1 MNPLELVS
9 MAMRQM
15 EELRKAVESAAGGV
29 WQKNCRHELAKVSG
43 LDLAFAPKCA
53 VNIYATCKIK
63 ALPPSIPPAVLEMAK
78 TIAAAGG
85 DPTEQTEKLVDYWL
99 QQFPETCLPTPEPDC
114 SLFNVLGLYI
124 PKNKSAPRAEIYW
137 IKIAQYLRR
146 NPRPVAS
153 LADVSKVIML
163 HELAHYVTHH
173 GRADGKDWC
182 SFEGETTEAVE
193 FAAQVGCEQVIKA
206 GRFKAMEDAFNE
218 LCDGPPKQLHPY
230 RVHRSVVPELDRLEK
245 LWAVQAKAA
254 DDLHLT
260 PRQEAAT
267 DDEWGLKASAMGMAS
282 SIGRNFQDP
291 LNLKLHCVWLFVRHI
306 LRPRWDRLKLSV
318 KTMQLEKDIEELSI
332 HIKLAPKSQEARN
345 IISKNDHSGWNL

>member
-1 MNPLELVS
+1 MNPIKLVS
-9 MAMRQM
+9 MALQQM
-15 EELRKAVESAAGGV
+15 EDLRKAVENAADGK
-29 WQKNCRHELAKVSG
+29 WQENCRHELAKVSG
-43 LDLAFAPKCA
+43 LDLASAPKCA

-63 ALPPSIPPAVLEMAK
+63 ALPPSIPSAVLEMAK

-173 GRADGKDWC
+173 GRADGKDWG
-182 SFEGETTEAVE
+182 SFEQETTEAVE

-206 GRFKAMEDAFNE
+206 GGFEAMEVAFNE
-218 LCDGPPKQLHPY
+218 LCDGPPRQPPPY
-230 RVHRSVVPELDRLEK
+230 RVHREVVPELDRLEK
-245 LWAVQAKAA
+245 LWAVQAKVA
-254 DDLHLT
+254 DALHLT
-260 PRQEAAT
+260 RRRAAAT
-267 DDEWGLKASAMGMAS
+267 DDEWGLKAGVMEMAS

-306 LRPRWDRLKLSV
+306 LRPRSNRMKLSEE
-318 KTMQLEKDIEELSI
+318 TMQLEENIKKLSHKILQAPILQEGSNECGIHLDI
-332 HIKLAPKSQEARN
+332 
-345 IISKNDHSGWNL
+345 